1 MYYCVIPSKAGE
13 CLHQL
18 HALKRVHPYFTGYLA
33 LIRKSNELGRL
44 DRLDSPIAPFFAE
57 YLKVAGG
64 PGPTYP
70 YVRLFVGDAK
80 SPEPAWQN
88 RNIGGTYGSSG
99 RRDTLTRVFGMA
111 KGKLDVDNQLV
122 DGHKD
127 IYSLPNDHAQLVL
140 KEWCDGKPLPIYSLA
155 LFLYRDL
162 AIELNQPT
170 TAAWVER
177 FQEEFGY
184 RDAAGNLSS

>member
-1 MYYCVIPSKAGE
+1 
-13 CLHQL
+13 
-18 HALKRVHPYFTGYLA
+18 
-33 LIRKSNELGRL
+33 
-44 DRLDSPIAPFFAE
+44 
-57 YLKVAGG
+57 
-64 PGPTYP
+64 
-70 YVRLFVGDAK
+70 
-80 SPEPAWQN
+80 
-88 RNIGGTYGSSG
+88 
-99 RRDTLTRVFGMA
+99 MA

-184 RDAAGNLSS
+184 RDAAGNLSSDYNALFTEDDAANYQPASDWLMPYDLLPTTELVAQA